1 MPKKFSE
8 ELIERHGSEAYIK
21 MIKSDVETVFGTQA
35 GTRLLDFLE
44 WVCYADRGLDAD
56 GASDRQFFIN
66 EGKRQIY
73 ITLQTLLTRDV
84 DDVLEAFKR

>member
-1 MPKKFSE
+1 MPKKLSE
-8 ELIERHGSEAYIK
+8 ELIERHGSEAYIE

-35 GTRLLDFLE
+35 GIRLLDFLE
-44 WVCYADRGLDAD
+44 WFCYADRGLDAD

-73 ITLQTLLTRDV
+73 ITLQTMLTRDV